1 MRITGGI
8 LKGRTVEVPRS
19 GRTVSGVIRPAMDR
33 MRESVFGALGD
44 LSGQSFLDLF
54 SGSGIIALEA
64 ASRGANPVEAVEM
77 DSVKRKTLI
86 ENVSL
91 SPVRVQCHFI
101 AVELYV
107 RRAKKPFDIIF
118 CDPPFP
124 YKFKWELAASIAASP
139 LMAGGSRLLLHRPRQ
154 NAFEAPPEGLSFEES
169 RTYGRSIVDFFKK
182 N

>member
-8 LKGRTVEVPRS
+8 LKGRIVAVP
-19 GRTVSGVIRPAMDR
+19 GGVIRPAMDR

-44 LSGQSFLDLF
+44 LTGQSFLDLF

-77 DSVKRKTLI
+77 DSIKRKTLI

-91 SPVRVQCHFI
+91 SPVRVQCRFM
-101 AVELYV
+101 AAELYV
-107 RRAKKPFDIIF
+107 RRAKTPFNIIF

-139 LMAGGSRLLLHRPRQ
+139 LMERGSRLLIHRPRQ
-154 NAFEAPPEGLSFEES
+154 NAFDSPPEGLIFEES
-169 RTYGRSIVDFFKK
+169 RTYGRSIVDFFKRF
-182 N
+182 